1 MKYYSS
7 KNLKKIGIR
16 IFEACGATHDEAEI
30 VASELV
36 EASLLGLDSH
46 GVMRYTQ
53 YVDQVLEG
61 GIKPGAEIRI
71 IKETPN
77 TALVDCGWNFGM
89 VSANSMVEIAYEKAS
104 RNNISC
110 VTSMHS
116 HHVGSLGSYVQ
127 KLAQRG
133 MFAFATAN
141 SSRHGHFVTPF
152 GGKEGRLAT
161 NPLAYAAPT
170 SGLPVVMDMST
181 SMIAEGKIR
190 VLMQEGKPVPE
201 GCIQDAEGNPT
212 TDPGEFYGPPRG
224 TILPFGGR
232 LGYKG
237 FGLGLLV
244 EIMSTT
250 LAGIPVT
257 PDGEKDE
264 YINGL
269 CLIAINPE
277 AFFGK
282 ENFRESMDILCDYI
296 KSTPP
301 APGYKE
307 VVIPGTLDYKIR
319 ETRLSEGIPVAEETW
334 IKICQTAA
342 KVGVMLDDESGNDQ
356 I

>member
-7 KNLKKIGIR
+7 EYLKEIGIR
-16 IFEACGATHDEAEI
+16 IFEACGAAPVEACI

-46 GVMRYTQ
+46 GVMRYIQ

-61 GIKPGAEIRI
+61 SIKPRAEVRI
-71 IKETPN
+71 VKETPN

-89 VSANSMVEIAYEKAS
+89 VSANKMVEIAYEKADKS
-104 RNNISC
+104 YISC
-110 VTSMHS
+110 VISMHS
-116 HHVGSLGSYVQ
+116 HHVGRLGSYVQ

-133 MFAFATAN
+133 MFAFAAAN

-152 GGKEGRLAT
+152 GGKDGRLAT

-190 VLMQEGKPVPE
+190 MLMQEGKPVPE

-212 TDPGEFYGPPRG
+212 TDPRKFYGPPRG

-237 FGLGLLV
+237 FGLSLLV

-269 CLIAINPE
+269 CLVAINPE
-277 AFFGK
+277 AFFG
-282 ENFRESMDILCDYI
+282 EEEFRACMDILCGYI
-296 KSTPP
+296 TSTPP
-301 APGYKE
+301 AAGYKE
-307 VVIPGTLDYKIR
+307 VVMPGTLDYKIR

-334 IKICQTAA
+334 IKICQAA
-342 KVGVMLDDESGNDQ
+342 ARVGVILYDKSEG
-356 I
+356 